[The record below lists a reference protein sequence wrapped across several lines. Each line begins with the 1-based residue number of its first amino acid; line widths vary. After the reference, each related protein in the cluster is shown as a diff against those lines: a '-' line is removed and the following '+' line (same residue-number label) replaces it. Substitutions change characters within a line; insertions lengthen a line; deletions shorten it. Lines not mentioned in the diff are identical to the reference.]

1 MSDDNRVLNTMA
13 KAHEESYFSRQNA
26 ELIEAMKQRLQHERN
41 AEEMGAAS
49 AIDDDAL
56 LVGLSELGINRDTL
70 PLLYLFPLIQV
81 AWADGEIQAG
91 ERSLILAAADE
102 RGITDGA
109 AREQLLAMLDK
120 RPADALLKGG
130 LDFIQ
135 AIFQLMPADE
145 ADAARSNLLAMSRSI
160 ADACGGVFGL
170 WGRVDDDETQ
180 ALEAI
185 GSHLKTNHVEAADA
199 ILKRV

>member
-109 AREQLLAMLDK
+109 AREQLLAMLDT

-185 GSHLKTNHVEAADA
+185 GSHLKANHVEAADA